1 MKKCRKSNIKIYY
14 MYDVFKY
21 CRNSLLNECSI
32 KTKYNK
38 LNKILEFLAKYQE
51 YRKCYFFKD
60 VLNINFDKLYS
71 KFAGR
76 KINFESI
83 IFLSCLLENED
94 LPFFKKLLKDK
105 YFTEKESEEWLLAI
119 NETLSRFKIDYEKR
133 NKNWDSIS
141 TVMQSI
147 FYEFTIMQNLN
158 DIDERIINMCI
169 DIISL
174 PDDWKKNLIDNL
186 IITRVTY
193 IEEKIKDTIDK
204 LDSHERALYNI
215 DRNMYKDKNKY
226 IKVDINNKKRI
237 DFKML
242 NRNSY

>member
-1 MKKCRKSNIKIYY
+1 MKIYY

-21 CRNSLLNECSI
+21 CTNSLLNKCDT

-38 LNKILEFLAKYQE
+38 LNKILEFLDKYQE
-51 YRKCYFFKD
+51 YRKYYFFKD
-60 VLNINFDKLYS
+60 VLNIKFDKLYS
-71 KFAGR
+71 KFDGR
-76 KINFESI
+76 KMNFESI

-119 NETLSRFKIDYEKR
+119 NETLSRFKIEYEKR

-147 FYEFTIMQNLN
+147 FYEFTITQNLN

-169 DIISL
+169 DIVSL
-174 PDDWKKNLIDNL
+174 PDDWKKKLLDNS
-186 IITRVTY
+186 IRTRVTY
-193 IEEKIKDTIDK
+193 IEKKIKDTIDK

-226 IKVDINNKKRI
+226 IKVGINNKKRI

>member
-1 MKKCRKSNIKIYY
+1 
-14 MYDVFKY
+14 
-21 CRNSLLNECSI
+21 
-32 KTKYNK
+32 
-38 LNKILEFLAKYQE
+38 
-51 YRKCYFFKD
+51 
-60 VLNINFDKLYS
+60 
-71 KFAGR
+71 
-76 KINFESI
+76 
-83 IFLSCLLENED
+83 
-94 LPFFKKLLKDK
+94 
-105 YFTEKESEEWLLAI
+105 
-119 NETLSRFKIDYEKR
+119 
-133 NKNWDSIS
+133 
-141 TVMQSI
+141 
-147 FYEFTIMQNLN
+147 MQNLN

-174 PDDWKKNLIDNL
+174 PDDWKKKLIDNL

-226 IKVDINNKKRI
+226 IKVGINNKKRI